1 MSTWI
6 VLITFYSLRWE
17 KLRLSFPFFLFF
29 CQPLSTLCFCR
40 MSVSM
45 VFYGISL
52 NTSNMNGNK
61 YLNCFFSAFIDIIAY
76 LAAWLFANRVTRPTL
91 LFCAM
96 MLSGVMLMVIQL
108 IPEGVHSLYNSPS
121 TKNDSAFLDANC
133 FFFPPSDMH
142 IMMQVF
148 TLGGKIGIAAAFC
161 FIYVFFTELFPT
173 VVRNMGFGVVSTAA
187 HVGSIICPFIIYTG
201 KYSVIVYCLVDSK
214 SSFFMHCHLACRV
227 KTFM

>member
-1 MSTWI
+1 MGWWALELSLLNFILWDERNLYHKI
-6 VLITFYSLRWE
+6 VFS
-17 KLRLSFPFFLFF
+17 FFLLSV
-29 CQPLSTLCFCR
+29 CQLFLILCFCR

-108 IPEGVHSLYNSPS
+108 IPEGVGSLFHLPS
-121 TKNDSAFLDANC
+121 TKMMPSLHDNYFFSPLRHAYHDASVYPGWKDWHRCCVLLHLCIFHWALSHCGEEYGLWGGLNSC
-133 FFFPPSDMH
+133 THGQHHMSIH
-142 IMMQVF
+142 HLYRQVF
-148 TLGGKIGIAAAFC
+148 RYCVLFGWLK
-161 FIYVFFTELFPT
+161 ELLSMLP
-173 VVRNMGFGVVSTAA
+173 FG
-187 HVGSIICPFIIYTG
+187 
-201 KYSVIVYCLVDSK
+201 
-214 SSFFMHCHLACRV
+214 M
-227 KTFM
+227 